1 MYAKPRFLPGGDAAI
16 FMEFGNAISPEI
28 GGKVRAI
35 SAAIERARL
44 PGVTEIVPTY
54 RSVLV
59 HFNPLEITFVELK
72 SSLETL
78 EQNAQQATTEDA
90 VVTHIPVF
98 YGGDFGPDLD
108 YVAGYHKFTP
118 EEIIKIHTAGL
129 YPIYMLGF
137 MPGFAYLG
145 GVSDKIATPRLTT
158 PRTRVPAGSVG
169 IAGTQTGVYPA
180 DSPGGWQIIGRTP
193 VKLFDPAREPPSLLK
208 AGNYLSFFS
217 VTMNEF
223 NRIAEEVRQGTNNF
237 IEINL
242 KNGK

>member
-44 PGVTEIVPTY
+44 PGVTEIAPTY

-59 HFNPLEITFVELK
+59 HFNPLEITFEELK
-72 SSLETL
+72 TSLEML
-78 EQNAQQATTEDA
+78 ERSTQQAVTQDA
-90 VVTHIPVF
+90 FVTRIPVF

-108 YVAGYHKFTP
+108 YVAGYHKITP
-118 EEIIKIHTAGL
+118 EEVVKFHTSGL

-145 GVSDKIATPRLTT
+145 GVSEKIATPRLTT

-193 VKLFDPAREPPSLLK
+193 VKLFDPGREPPSLLK
-208 AGNYLSFFS
+208 AGNCLSFFS
-217 VTMNEF
+217 VTMEEF
-223 NRIAEEVRQGTNNF
+223 NRIAEEVKQGINKL
-237 IEINL
+237 IETNL
-242 KNGK
+242 KNEK